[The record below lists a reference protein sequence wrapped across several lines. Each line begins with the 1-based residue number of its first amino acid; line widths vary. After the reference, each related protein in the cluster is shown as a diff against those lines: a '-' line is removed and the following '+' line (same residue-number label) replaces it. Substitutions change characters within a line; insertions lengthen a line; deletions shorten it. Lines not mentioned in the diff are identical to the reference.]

1 MFTLKHF
8 ILFTKPPNALK
19 DQLARA
25 GKGFGFLRFKYQSWN
40 TTKLNYYQIIRVW
53 LTLCPSSG
61 GRWILTG
68 LLPMVDNTL
77 EGVTGGV
84 EGINIPEGSVC
95 IISMQL
101 PEYPQP
107 IYMPKEVGI
116 VFTNLVLIL
125 CQSMDS
131 IKDGKFHTW

>member
-1 MFTLKHF
+1 MISSQWPHGNLVRKVIMFTLKHF

-19 DQLARA
+19 DQLSLKDQLARA
-25 GKGFGFLRFKYQSWN
+25 GKGFGFLWFKHQSWN

-53 LTLCPSSG
+53 LILCPSSG

-68 LLPMVDNTL
+68 LLPIADNTL
-77 EGVTGGV
+77 EGVIGGV

-101 PEYPQP
+101 PEYPQS
-107 IYMPKEVGI
+107 IPK
-116 VFTNLVLIL
+116 
-125 CQSMDS
+125 
-131 IKDGKFHTW
+131 K